1 MSIYS
6 IIIVSVSNVSSLT
19 DRSARKLFNTSRR
32 RESHR
37 KVGSMNT
44 EYLQRI
50 INDPNSSREDYMW
63 AWSIMQD
70 RVQEQHKVNAAA
82 DKHHTER

>member
-1 MSIYS
+1 
-6 IIIVSVSNVSSLT
+6 
-19 DRSARKLFNTSRR
+19 
-32 RESHR
+32 
-37 KVGSMNT
+37 MNT